1 MSINPLCNQ
10 TVTLY
15 RHTAIGVER
24 RVITGCFYSWQ
35 REVTAEGLEQTGFL
49 LVLPPEAS
57 VQIGDRVFDGIGPEA
72 VAWEAF
78 LPVNTP
84 GLSQVAYVKPCYFQG
99 KLHHTEAGRK

>member
-1 MSINPLCNQ
+1 MSINPLCTQ

-15 RHTAIGVER
+15 RSTPAGVER
-24 RVITGCFYSWQ
+24 RVVTGCYYQWQ
-35 REVTAEGLEQTGFL
+35 QEVTGEGLEQTKFL

-57 VQIGDRVFDGIGPEA
+57 VQIGDRVYDGIGPEQM
-72 VAWEAF
+72 AWETF

-99 KLHHTEAGRK
+99 RLHHTEAGRK